1 MPTLEETI
9 MTYLGDLSHSKQT
22 TNDIEFEEKDGSTG
36 KVAMGYIYSMPFR
49 EKPEKKQLV
58 IKRIHVNGKN
68 VVTPTLQK
76 IFQTGLL
83 TEIKIE
89 SIQNQEWIPKLE
101 QRGWRIETDDGGLH
115 HAVIKGGRRTR
126 KRSRKNKSR
135 TNKR

>member
-22 TNDIEFEEKDGSTG
+22 TNDIEFEEKNGITG

-58 IKRIHVNGKN
+58 IKRIQVNGKN

-101 QRGWRIETDDGGLH
+101 KRGWHIETDDGGIH
-115 HAVIKGGRRTR
+115 HAVIKGGRTR